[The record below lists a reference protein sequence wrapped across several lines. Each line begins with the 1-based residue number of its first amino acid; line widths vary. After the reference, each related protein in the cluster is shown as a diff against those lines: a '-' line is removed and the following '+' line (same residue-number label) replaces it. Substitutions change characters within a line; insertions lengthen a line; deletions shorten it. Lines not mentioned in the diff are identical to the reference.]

1 MVVLKNKTVAN
12 FLLPDGSNFPIG
24 CAKEVTEEKFEE
36 FMRDELFLRRV
47 GKGSITVVNREGN

>member
-24 CAKEVTEEKFEE
+24 CSKEITDEKLKE
-36 FMRDELFLRRV
+36 FMRDELFVRRV

>member
-24 CAKEVTEEKFEE
+24 CAKEVTREKFEE
-36 FMRDELFLRRV
+36 FMRNELFLRRV

>member
-24 CAKEVTEEKFEE
+24 CAKEITDEKIEE
-36 FMRDELFLRRV
+36 FMHDEFFVRRV